1 MNAMVEAIKV
11 LQDLV
16 VSKRDINMQ
25 LSLELQEVHKEKGA
39 GPSKE
44 AAKTMKTQ
52 TLDPF
57 PGKDTKAK
65 KVKQWAFQMEA
76 YFESQ
81 TINMDVEQL
90 SVA

>member
-1 MNAMVEAIKV
+1 
-11 LQDLV
+11 
-16 VSKRDINMQ
+16 
-25 LSLELQEVHKEKGA
+25 
-39 GPSKE
+39 
-44 AAKTMKTQ
+44 MKTQ

-81 TINMDVEQL
+81 TINMDVERL